1 MIQSLYIKNFILIDS
16 LHLDFERGFSAF
28 TGETGAGKSIAM
40 DAIGLLCGDRVNSN
54 MIRTGSDKAVIEG
67 VFTITDTMRVKLEDA
82 GFEGREEVMKKYK
95 EDSRQGVQKLL
106 QKYEREREKYNEELE
121 RTERM
126 KEFEY
131 KQEG

>member
-82 GFEGREEVMKKYK
+82 GFEDDECIV
-95 EDSRQGVQKLL
+95 
-106 QKYEREREKYNEELE
+106 
-121 RTERM
+121 TES
-126 KEFEY
+126 
-131 KQEG
+131 

>member
-16 LHLDFERGFSAF
+16 LHLDFESGFSAF

-67 VFTITDTMRVKLEDA
+67 VESLSGANCKCTDLRGGAALVTAALASKGETQIGDICHILRGYEDIVSNLSSLGA
-82 GFEGREEVMKKYK
+82 DIKIV
-95 EDSRQGVQKLL
+95 
-106 QKYEREREKYNEELE
+106 
-121 RTERM
+121 
-126 KEFEY
+126 
-131 KQEG
+131 